1 MKILETTAP
10 GFNKE
15 LADFQKRSGRIPEE
29 INQTVQE
36 ILGRIRTEG
45 DQALFA
51 LTRQFDGIT
60 IDQHSAEVD
69 PEDVKGSEARIDP
82 DALSSLKASASRIRA
97 FHEKQKETTWNVT
110 DSNGSTVGQIVRPLK
125 RVGIYVPGGKAV
137 YPSSVLMNAIP
148 ARVAGVEEII
158 MVSPTPDG
166 EINPYVLAAAH
177 IAGVDRIFRIG
188 GAQAV
193 AALAYGTDTVPQVD
207 KIVGPGNIYVALAKK
222 LVFGVVDIDMIAG
235 PSEILIIADQTA
247 DPDFIAAD
255 MLSQAEHDELAWS
268 VLVTTSRSLMQDVQ
282 KSIEEQLQTLP
293 RRKIAEKAL
302 ENFGTM
308 VLVKDLR
315 EGALVANSIGP
326 EHLEVMTQNPS
337 DLLDLLENAGAIFLG
352 PYSPEPIGDYMAGP
366 NHVLPTGGTSRF
378 FSPLHVGDFYK
389 RSSLI
394 SFTREGF
401 DDVAEDTIR
410 LAELE
415 GLPGHA
421 RSVRI
426 RKEKG
431 GGL

>member
-10 GFNKE
+10 EFNKE

-282 KSIEEQLQTLP
+282 KSIEEQLRTLP